1 MKLNDKAYDILKW
14 ICLIVLPAIAVL
26 YGTLS
31 KIWDLPFSTEIP
43 ATLNAIGVFIGV
55 LIGVSQYNINKE
67 S

>member
-31 KIWDLPFSTEIP
+31 KIWGLPFSTEIP